1 MYRHLQELLD
11 RFYPERQI
19 TVTTSDPHYVTP
31 AVKAMLRRKNRLMRC
46 GRVEEASAI
55 AKRVRCVITRRSSVL
70 LRNNDTRRNV
80 RETWA
85 KVREVMRGHSSVGD
99 PMDSSDLTA
108 DTLNKHYAVIS
119 TDANYVSTRRKHTV
133 ADKDDYCLL
142 YTSDAA
148 DE

>member
-1 MYRHLQELLD
+1 MYRRMQELLD

-70 LRNNDTRRNV
+70 LYATMTQG
-80 RETWA
+80 E
-85 KVREVMRGHSSVGD
+85 MSVKLG
-99 PMDSSDLTA
+99 P
-108 DTLNKHYAVIS
+108 K
-119 TDANYVSTRRKHTV
+119 YVK
-133 ADKDDYCLL
+133 
-142 YTSDAA
+142 
-148 DE
+148 